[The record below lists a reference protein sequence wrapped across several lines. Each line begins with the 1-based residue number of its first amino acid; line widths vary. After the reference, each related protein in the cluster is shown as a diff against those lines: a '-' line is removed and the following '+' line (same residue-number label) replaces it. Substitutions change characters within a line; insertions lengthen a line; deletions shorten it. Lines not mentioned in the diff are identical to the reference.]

1 MNKAKVKLME
11 FIDEFGESINGINWA
26 IAAWAETFMP
36 APSHSALFSSFWVVL
51 PNGQLKEEKE
61 ELTADG
67 ATKEAIDEEWI
78 NWWPALQSTNKLI

>member
-36 APSHSALFSSFWVVL
+36 AA
-51 PNGQLKEEKE
+51 Q
-61 ELTADG
+61 
-67 ATKEAIDEEWI
+67 
-78 NWWPALQSTNKLI
+78 QSTQQIHSILSLEWKNWLNCWLLRREPPKRMNEWTNKEI